1 MAENNQGQGNSLI
14 VIAGK
19 KLVEVEI
26 PTTIYPSYFAFM
38 DEPDCTEKDKADYL
52 EALREYSK
60 GNFDYQSPNKAIR
73 AELRQIRIALKQKRQ
88 KYLEKY
94 EQQIEAA
101 KRGGQK
107 TKEKFEKLQNAD
119 NKGDKRANARANAR
133 GKAKANAEANANIT
147 PPSPPVKPGA
157 LLDGGG
163 AGFSFGGF
171 CKAVADAEKATPDCI
186 TEDIGRSQV
195 IWRIAEYG
203 NRYSN
208 QIGALV
214 YGGVEGEELKSKI
227 RYINVTFPTKT
238 DFQALKLARALM
250 AIPGDV
256 AQIVANEVESHIQ
269 EKGIYDT
276 MLAKVSYIREGNK
289 LTSPRA
295 FIQSRKKA

>member
-1 MAENNQGQGNSLI
+1 MAENNQDQGNGFI

-19 KLVEVEI
+19 ILVEVEI

-60 GNFDYQSPNKAIR
+60 GNFEFQSPNKAIR

-107 TKEKFEKLQNAD
+107 TKEKFEKLQNAE
-119 NKGDKRANARANAR
+119 NKGDKRANARADAR

-163 AGFSFGGF
+163 AGFSFDGF
-171 CKAVADAEKATPDCI
+171 CKAVANAEKATPDCI

-208 QIGALV
+208 LIGALV
-214 YGGVEGEELKSKI
+214 YGGAKGEDLRSKI
-227 RYINVTFPTKT
+227 HDINITFPTKT
-238 DFQALKLARALM
+238 DFQAFKLARALM
-250 AIPGDV
+250 AIPNNV
-256 AQIVANEVESHIQ
+256 AQIVENEVESHIQ
-269 EKGIYDT
+269 EKGIYET
-276 MLAKVSYIREGNK
+276 MLAKVSYIRGGNK
-289 LTSPRA
+289 LTSPQA

>member
-1 MAENNQGQGNSLI
+1 MAENNQDQGNSFI

-60 GNFDYQSPNKAIR
+60 GNFEFQSPNKAIR
-73 AELRQIRIALKQKRQ
+73 AELRQIRIVLKQKRQ
-88 KYLEKY
+88 KYLERY

-107 TKEKFEKLQNAD
+107 TKEKFEKLQNAE

-133 GKAKANAEANANIT
+133 GKAKADAEADANIT
-147 PPSPPVKPGA
+147 PPTPPTKAGA
-157 LLDGGG
+157 LFGGGG
-163 AGFSFGGF
+163 AMFSFGGF
-171 CKAVADAEKATPDCI
+171 CKAVANAEKATPDCI

-208 QIGALV
+208 LIGALV
-214 YGGVEGEELKSKI
+214 YDGAEGEELKSKI

-269 EKGIYDT
+269 EKGIYET